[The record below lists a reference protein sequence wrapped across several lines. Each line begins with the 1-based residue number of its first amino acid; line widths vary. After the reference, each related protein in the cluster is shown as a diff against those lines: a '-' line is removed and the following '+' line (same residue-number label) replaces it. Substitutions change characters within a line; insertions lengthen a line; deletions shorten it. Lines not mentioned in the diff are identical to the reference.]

1 MRSKFIF
8 IFDDR
13 VHAGLQVHH
22 VMVGISQR
30 EQRAAAKIELA
41 ATKNHDIF
49 FRKYDMEVCKFLNK
63 LSCQLYPNLSP
74 DAAKAKF
81 FIFNEKFNE
90 TPQQILSSIQPLQ
103 RQKPNVSYGRE

>member
-1 MRSKFIF
+1 MKSKFIF

-13 VHAGLQVHH
+13 VHDGLQVHH
-22 VMVGISQR
+22 VMVGTSQR

-49 FRKYDMEVCKFLNK
+49 FRKYDMNVCRFLNK
-63 LSCQLYPNLSP
+63 LSCQLYPHLSP

>member
-1 MRSKFIF
+1 MKSKFIF

-22 VMVGISQR
+22 VMIGISQR
-30 EQRAAAKIELA
+30 EQRAAAMISAA

-49 FRKYDMEVCKFLNK
+49 FRRYDMEVCRFLNK
-63 LSCQLYPNLSP
+63 LSCQLYPELSP
-74 DAAKAKF
+74 DAAKSKF

-103 RQKPNVSYGRE
+103 RQKPNVSDERE